1 MEELLSSCADAAE
14 GCQHPS
20 LFVEIMTDD
29 KKSDDDDT
37 PSATAFF
44 TARASREFIGEFK
57 VTPSIHTGYAFTWF
71 GLSSAGYSSR
81 KLLSRGK

>member
-1 MEELLSSCADAAE
+1 MDRPAMDELLSSCADAAE
-14 GCQHPS
+14 GCQHPP

-29 KKSDDDDT
+29 KT